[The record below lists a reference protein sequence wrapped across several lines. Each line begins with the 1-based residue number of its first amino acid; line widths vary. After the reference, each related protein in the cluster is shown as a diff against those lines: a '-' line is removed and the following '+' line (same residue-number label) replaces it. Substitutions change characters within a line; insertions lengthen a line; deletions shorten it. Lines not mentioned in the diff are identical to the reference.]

1 MKLKI
6 KFYISKIYN
15 DIMLFMKNLF
25 KNKTFK
31 MFFISFLTMLITIGI
46 LFIIV
51 WNVKDKIINSLINN
65 YIAKSDTF
73 KQKPILIEK
82 VEDSPIVPVKEEVK
96 VVEDTVVT
104 AVKKAKPAVV
114 SIIIS
119 KQVPQYTVTYKEEK
133 IVDQFGNIVP
143 NMTLTTPIYT
153 PNGTKKQQ
161 LGSGSGFLIS
171 SDGLIVTNRHVVDQT
186 DVDYTVLL
194 NNGKEYVATVLAKDS
209 VLDVALIKIVASGLP
224 YLQFADSDKLEVGE
238 SVIAIGNAL
247 GEFKNTVSAG
257 VISGLSRSLSATG
270 GGGYREFLYKVI
282 QTDAAINKGNSG
294 GPLLNLKGQVV
305 GINVA
310 IAEGS
315 SNVGF
320 SLPINSVK
328 GVIDQVKKTG
338 KISRPYVGVRYVN
351 VTSDLKAKL
360 NLTVDYGILVAKGAN
375 ANEVAVVPGSPADKA
390 GIVENDIILSINGEN
405 INASN
410 DFMSLIRDKK
420 VGENIKMKV
429 LSNGVE
435 RVVTIKLEA
444 AADSQ

>member
-1 MKLKI
+1 MKQKI
-6 KFYISKIYN
+6 KFYILKIYTN
-15 DIMLFMKNLF
+15 LIIFLKKLF

-31 MFFISFLTMLITIGI
+31 MFFISFLTMLITVFI

-51 WNVKDKIINSLINN
+51 WSFKDKIINSLINN
-65 YIAKSDTF
+65 YIAQTNTTKS
-73 KQKPILIEK
+73 KPILIEK
-82 VEDSPIVPVKEEVK
+82 VEDIPVVVAKEEVK
-96 VVEDTVVT
+96 VVEGTVVT
-104 AVKKAKPAVV
+104 AVKIARPAVV

-119 KQVPQYTVTYKEEK
+119 KQVPQYNVTYKEEN

-143 NMTLTTPIYT
+143 NMTLTTPVYT

-171 SDGLIVTNRHVVDQT
+171 SDGMIVTNRHVVEQT

-194 NNGKEYVATVLAKDS
+194 NNGKEYVATVLARDS
-209 VLDVALIKIVASGLP
+209 VLDVAIIKINATNLP

-238 SVIAIGNAL
+238 SVIAIGNTL
-247 GEFKNTVSAG
+247 GEFKNTVSTG
-257 VISGLSRSLSATG
+257 VVSGLSRSLSASG
-270 GGGYREFLYKVI
+270 GNGYQEFLYKVI

-294 GPLLNLKGQVV
+294 GPLLNLKGEVV

-351 VTSDLKAKL
+351 VTQDLKTKL
-360 NLTVDYGILVAKGAN
+360 NLSVDYGILVARGAT
-375 ANEVAVVPGSPADKA
+375 ASDVAVIPGSPADKA
-390 GIVENDIILSINGEN
+390 GIVEGDIILSINSEN

-420 VGENIKMKV
+420 VGENIKMRV

-435 RVVTIKLEA
+435 RVVTMKLEA
-444 AADSQ
+444 AIDGQ